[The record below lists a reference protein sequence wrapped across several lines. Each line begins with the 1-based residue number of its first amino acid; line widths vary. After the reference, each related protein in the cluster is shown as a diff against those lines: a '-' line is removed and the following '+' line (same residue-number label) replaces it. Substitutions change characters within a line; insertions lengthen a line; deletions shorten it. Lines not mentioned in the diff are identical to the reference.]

1 MRALKAAVST
11 MSLSGWFSAK
21 PLPEPEAFC
30 GKPRPM
36 TGFLATLTDEQKKL
50 AREYTGEETH
60 GDQSFAR

>member
-1 MRALKAAVST
+1 
-11 MSLSGWFSAK
+11 
-21 PLPEPEAFC
+21 
-30 GKPRPM
+30 M